1 MGGSLATVVTLC
13 KDGKAGAVVD
23 EGHWWSQQQLF
34 LGPGGQVGS
43 RDLKHDVMLVTT
55 IYLEDK

>member
-1 MGGSLATVVTLC
+1 MGGSLATVVTLYE
-13 KDGKAGAVVD
+13 DGKVGAVVGD
-23 EGHWWSQQQLF
+23 WGQQQLF